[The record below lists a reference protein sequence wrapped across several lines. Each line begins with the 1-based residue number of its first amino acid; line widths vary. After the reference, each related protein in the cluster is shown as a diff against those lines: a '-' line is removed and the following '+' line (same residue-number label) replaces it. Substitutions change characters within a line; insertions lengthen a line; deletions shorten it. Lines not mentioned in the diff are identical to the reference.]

1 MSRIGKLPIPI
12 PQGVDVGINKNEIKV
27 KGPEGELVREIHPN
41 VKVEIID
48 GAVVISRP
56 NDSRLNKSLHGLTR
70 SLINNMVI
78 GVTKSYKKTL
88 QIQGIGYKSM
98 LSGKNLTLHLGYSKP
113 IEYLAPKGVEFEVT
127 NKNEIIV
134 KGINKEKV
142 GQVAAEIRSLRP
154 PEPYKGKGIR
164 YENETI
170 IRKAGKTAAGA
181 KQ

>member
-1 MSRIGKLPIPI
+1 MSRIGKLPIQI
-12 PQGVDVGINKNEIKV
+12 PQGVDVGISKNEIKV
-27 KGPEGELVREIHPN
+27 KGPKGELFREIHPN
-41 VKVEIID
+41 MKVEIMD
-48 GAVVISRP
+48 RVVVISRP
-56 NDSRLNKSLHGLTR
+56 NDSKLNKSLHGLTR

-78 GVTKSYKKTL
+78 GVTKSYKKIL
-88 QIQGIGYKSM
+88 QIQGVGYRSM

-113 IEYLAPKGVEFEVT
+113 VEYPASKGIEFEVT
-127 NKNEIIV
+127 KKNEIIV

-142 GQVAAEIRSLRP
+142 GRVAAEIRGLRP

-170 IRKAGKTAAGA
+170 IKKSGKSAVGA

>member
-1 MSRIGKLPIPI
+1 M
-12 PQGVDVGINKNEIKV
+12 GINKNEIKV
-27 KGPEGELVREIHPN
+27 KGPKGELVREVHPN

-78 GVTKSYKKTL
+78 GVTESYKKTL

-98 LSGKNLTLHLGYSKP
+98 LNGKNLTLHLGYSKP
-113 IEYLAPKGVEFEVT
+113 VEYSAPKGVEFEVT
-127 NKNEIIV
+127 KKNEIIV

-164 YENETI
+164 YENETV
-170 IRKAGKTAAGA
+170 IRKAGKTVAST
-181 KQ
+181 K